1 MTTSNVI
8 QFPKTFVPDEDDK
21 VRLPQ
26 TEEEV
31 MKAIA
36 VNRMVFVDE
45 VVNQMFSNI
54 ATKFYHQ
61 GFPVDEELFFKDFIM
76 IGELTRSILYNSVGV
91 EHPMHQVVT
100 DNRDKLQKLMDNG
113 DIKFLVDNDDD
124 EDEEFFEDD
133 DDN

>member
-54 ATKFYHQ
+54 A
-61 GFPVDEELFFKDFIM
+61 I
-76 IGELTRSILYNSVGV
+76 
-91 EHPMHQVVT
+91 
-100 DNRDKLQKLMDNG
+100 
-113 DIKFLVDNDDD
+113 
-124 EDEEFFEDD
+124 
-133 DDN
+133 

>member
-1 MTTSNVI
+1 MTDNNVI
-8 QFPKTFVPDEDDK
+8 QFPKFVSSEDDDDK
-21 VRLPQ
+21 RRLPQ

-61 GFPVDEELFFKDFIM
+61 GFPVDDEQFFKDFIM

-91 EHPMHQVVT
+91 EHPMHEVVT
-100 DNRDKLQKLMDNG
+100 DNRDKLQKLLDKG
-113 DIKFLVDNDDD
+113 DIKFLENT
-124 EDEEFFEDD
+124 DEE